1 MRNCLIG
8 ESIKPVVESL
18 LPLLP
23 PALGP
28 LQVREPVEQWW
39 TDANAKQG
47 EVRAPSSRPHRA
59 ATSFAPPPRTHSPPH
74 TRCRWQ
80 VARRSLA
87 AARTCLQFMCLYAMP
102 QLVLAL
108 VVLAA
113 AAAPSGSQF
122 VFDVLDNQV
131 RPRHAPLPK
140 PPRQRQPKIP

>member
-1 MRNCLIG
+1 MDQVYAQMAAIG
-8 ESIKPVVESL
+8 ESIKPVVDGL

-23 PALGP
+23 PAVGP
-28 LQVREPVEQWW
+28 IQVREPVEQWW

-47 EVRAPSSRPHRA
+47 EVRVPSSRPRRA
-59 ATSFAPPPRTHSPPH
+59 ATSFRSAASRALALV
-74 TRCRWQ
+74 Q

-87 AARTCLQFMCLYAMP
+87 AARTMIQFMCLYAMP
-102 QLVLAL
+102 QLMLGL

-131 RPRHAPLPK
+131 RPTSA
-140 PPRQRQPKIP
+140 QDS